1 MACSSKGRR
10 SLGLQSGSS
19 KRSTSSSAPRT
30 SSAPLSSQNSREV
43 PQKQRSSPTKPQPVK
58 VVSIQT
64 QTIKP
69 RGYEVVGTTLGGNEV
84 CRLKV
89 LNSSSFLLPDL
100 YKAIEKNTDG
110 DLCLVT
116 NDGWML
122 PGRDQVVTL
131 ASALTDK
138 HTLEPADDKE
148 TAPQQSIPNK
158 WGASLRKLLS
168 SITSSRKK

>member
-1 MACSSKGRR
+1 
-10 SLGLQSGSS
+10 
-19 KRSTSSSAPRT
+19 
-30 SSAPLSSQNSREV
+30 
-43 PQKQRSSPTKPQPVK
+43 VK

-69 RGYEVVGTTLGGNEV
+69 KGYEVVGTTLGGNEV

-89 LNSSSFLLPDL
+89 LNPSFFLLLDL

-131 ASALTDK
+131 TSALTDR
-138 HTLEPADDKE
+138 HNLEPADDKE
-148 TAPQQSIPNK
+148 AAPQQSIPNK

-168 SITSSRKK
+168 SITSRGKKAQQ

>member
-1 MACSSKGRR
+1 MVLVAHAINRQGAFAGNR
-10 SLGLQSGSS
+10 GH
-19 KRSTSSSAPRT
+19 STR
-30 SSAPLSSQNSREV
+30 SSAPLSSQDSTEGS
-43 PQKQRSSPTKPQPVK
+43 QKQQSSPTKPRPVK

-89 LNSSSFLLPDL
+89 LNTSAFLLPDL
-100 YKAIEKNTDG
+100 YKVIEKNTDG
-110 DLCLVT
+110 DLRLVT
-116 NDGWML
+116 NDGVIL

-131 ASALTDK
+131 TDALTDK
-138 HTLEPADDKE
+138 HNLKPADDKE

-158 WGASLRKLLS
+158 WGASLRKLFNCC
-168 SITSSRKK
+168 